1 VKKDDKKLLKESSYP
16 SYMVFSISEM
26 EEIFE
31 SFANIFKSVWSSIK
45 LLSNTLLLNLKLITY
60 NVTLDKKKIAAAKED
75 FATSRATYDAETKK
89 NLKYFRKYYS
99 DSNVETLW
107 GTGPGILAFIA
118 NPFLFIAT
126 NSVDNSYF
134 PSESEQEE
142 ARLAAI
148 AKAEDDEKKR
158 QNRPF
163 DPTSTK
169 PVFSEKLKYAMQV
182 FGFRLN
188 LSEQTAIDNNNLL
201 EQAQANQHP
210 EAAIKEAARLKEI
223 ARRYVDTE
231 TIHAKNLSL
240 QISGRAA
247 VIKKIVD
254 ASNFDEM
261 IAAAAEGEKIKMGLS
276 SSAFKASA
284 KNINESLEKQL
295 KEDPKAFKQSIA
307 DMRQRTPEITE
318 KDDVKAMSQFLFGV
332 SKSRIQKQ
340 ATSSYEGLVLSAKN
354 AMQLPLDAKVVKQLE
369 KDNLGKQYLT
379 MLENFEKSLET
390 GQKEMLK
397 ISKEK
402 I

>member
-1 VKKDDKKLLKESSYP
+1 MKKDNKRLLKESSYP

-148 AKAEDDEKKR
+148 AKAEDDEKKTK
-158 QNRPF
+158 RPL

>member
-1 VKKDDKKLLKESSYP
+1 MQKDDKKLLKESSYP
-16 SYMVFSISEM
+16 SYMVFSIDEM
-26 EEIFE
+26 EDIFK

-60 NVTLDKKKIAAAKED
+60 NVTLDKKRIEAAKKD
-75 FATSRATYDAETKK
+75 FESSRATYDEETKK
-89 NLKYFRKYYS
+89 NLEYFRKYYS
-99 DSNVETLW
+99 DSRVDTLW

-126 NSVDNSYF
+126 NNVDNDYF
-134 PSESEQEE
+134 PSDSEREAERKAAE
-142 ARLAAI
+142 AR
-148 AKAEDDEKKR
+148 AKK
-158 QNRPF
+158 
-163 DPTSTK
+163 K
-169 PVFSEKLKYAMQV
+169 PVFSEKLKKAMEV

-201 EQAQANQHP
+201 EQAQASQHP

-231 TIHAKNLSL
+231 TTHAKNLSL

-295 KEDPKAFKQSIA
+295 KEDPEAFKQSIA
-307 DMRQRTPEITE
+307 DMRQRTPEIKE

-340 ATSSYEGLVLSAKN
+340 ATSSYEGLVISAKS
-354 AMQLPLDAKVVKQLE
+354 AMNLPIDPQVVKQLR
-369 KDNLGKQYLT
+369 KDNLGIQYLT
-379 MLENFEKSLET
+379 MLESFERSLET
-390 GQKEMLK
+390 GQQEILK
-397 ISKEK
+397 ISKQK

>member
-1 VKKDDKKLLKESSYP
+1 
-16 SYMVFSISEM
+16 M
-26 EEIFE
+26 E
-31 SFANIFKSVWSSIK
+31 
-45 LLSNTLLLNLKLITY
+45 
-60 NVTLDKKKIAAAKED
+60 
-75 FATSRATYDAETKK
+75 
-89 NLKYFRKYYS
+89 
-99 DSNVETLW
+99 
-107 GTGPGILAFIA
+107 
-118 NPFLFIAT
+118 
-126 NSVDNSYF
+126 
-134 PSESEQEE
+134 
-142 ARLAAI
+142 
-148 AKAEDDEKKR
+148 
-158 QNRPF
+158 
-163 DPTSTK
+163 
-169 PVFSEKLKYAMQV
+169 V

-201 EQAQANQHP
+201 EQAQASQHP

-231 TIHAKNLSL
+231 TTHAKNLSL

-295 KEDPKAFKQSIA
+295 KEDPEAFKQSIA
-307 DMRQRTPEITE
+307 DMRQRTPEIKE

-340 ATSSYEGLVLSAKN
+340 ATSSYEGLVISAKS
-354 AMQLPLDAKVVKQLE
+354 AMNLPIDPQVVKQLR
-369 KDNLGKQYLT
+369 KDNLGIQYLT
-379 MLENFEKSLET
+379 MLESFERSLET
-390 GQKEMLK
+390 GQQEILK
-397 ISKEK
+397 ISKQK

>member
-1 VKKDDKKLLKESSYP
+1 MQKDDKKLLKESSYP
-16 SYMVFSISEM
+16 SYMVFSIDEM
-26 EEIFE
+26 EDIFK

-60 NVTLDKKKIAAAKED
+60 NVTLDKKRIEAAKKD
-75 FATSRATYDAETKK
+75 FESSRATYDEETKK
-89 NLKYFRKYYS
+89 NLEYFRKFYS
-99 DSNVETLW
+99 DSRVDTLW

-118 NPFLFIAT
+118 NPFLFVAT
-126 NSVDNSYF
+126 NNVDNDYF
-134 PSESEQEE
+134 PSDSEREAERKAAE
-142 ARLAAI
+142 AR
-148 AKAEDDEKKR
+148 AKEKDDRPDNNPSKK
-158 QNRPF
+158 
-163 DPTSTK
+163 K
-169 PVFSEKLKYAMQV
+169 PVFSEKLKKAMEV

-201 EQAQANQHP
+201 EQVQASQHP

-231 TIHAKNLSL
+231 TTHAKNLSL

-295 KEDPKAFKQSIA
+295 KEDPEAFKQSIA
-307 DMRQRTPEITE
+307 DMRQRTPEIKE

-340 ATSSYEGLVLSAKN
+340 ATSSYEGLVISAKS
-354 AMQLPLDAKVVKQLE
+354 AMNLPIDPQVVKQLR
-369 KDNLGKQYLT
+369 KDNLGIQYLT
-379 MLENFEKSLET
+379 MLESFERSLET
-390 GQKEMLK
+390 GQQEILK
-397 ISKEK
+397 ISKQK

>member
-1 VKKDDKKLLKESSYP
+1 
-16 SYMVFSISEM
+16 MVFSISEM

-60 NVTLDKKKIAAAKED
+60 NVTLDKKKIAAAKEE
-75 FATSRATYDAETKK
+75 FATSRATYDTETKK

-99 DSNVETLW
+99 DSNIETLW

-126 NSVDNSYF
+126 NNVDNSYF
-134 PSESEQEE
+134 PSESEQE
-142 ARLAAI
+142 AAAAAQR
-148 AKAEDDEKKR
+148 AKEKESEDKNKL
-158 QNRPF
+158 PA
-163 DPTSTK
+163 DPSRK

-390 GQKEMLK
+390 GQQEMLK

>member
-1 VKKDDKKLLKESSYP
+1 VKKDNKRLLKESSYP

-60 NVTLDKKKIAAAKED
+60 NVTLDKKKIAAAKEE
-75 FATSRATYDAETKK
+75 FATSRATYDTETKK

-99 DSNVETLW
+99 DSNIETLW

-126 NSVDNSYF
+126 NNVDNSYF
-134 PSESEQEE
+134 PSESEQE
-142 ARLAAI
+142 AAAAAQR
-148 AKAEDDEKKR
+148 AKEKESEDKNKL
-158 QNRPF
+158 PA
-163 DPTSTK
+163 DPSRK

-390 GQKEMLK
+390 GQQEMLK

>member
-1 VKKDDKKLLKESSYP
+1 MQKDDKKLLKESSYP
-16 SYMVFSISEM
+16 SYMVFSIDEM
-26 EEIFE
+26 EDIFK

-60 NVTLDKKKIAAAKED
+60 NVTLDKKRIEAAKKD
-75 FATSRATYDAETKK
+75 FESSRVTYDEETKK
-89 NLKYFRKYYS
+89 NLEYFRKYYS
-99 DSNVETLW
+99 DSRVDTLW

-126 NSVDNSYF
+126 NNVDNDYF
-134 PSESEQEE
+134 PSDSERE
-142 ARLAAI
+142 AERKAAE
-148 AKAEDDEKKR
+148 AKEK
-158 QNRPF
+158 
-163 DPTSTK
+163 DPSKKK
-169 PVFSEKLKYAMQV
+169 PVFSEKLKKAMEV

-201 EQAQANQHP
+201 EQVQASQHP

-231 TIHAKNLSL
+231 TTHAKNLSL

-295 KEDPKAFKQSIA
+295 KEDPEVFKQSIA
-307 DMRQRTPEITE
+307 DMRQRTPEIKE

-340 ATSSYEGLVLSAKN
+340 ATSSYEGLVISAKS
-354 AMQLPLDAKVVKQLE
+354 AMNLPIDPQVVKQLR
-369 KDNLGKQYLT
+369 KDNLGIQYLT
-379 MLENFEKSLET
+379 MLESFERSLET
-390 GQKEMLK
+390 GQQEILK
-397 ISKEK
+397 ISKQK